1 MAIIKYRV
9 EAKAGMHRLDAGSTW
24 QYEEVKN
31 PLQGGR
37 LLTREEALK
46 IIEEREL
53 VLVHQ
58 TIYGSVWDEPDEP
71 MWQEYNGCFSRNRR
85 Y

>member
-9 EAKAGMHRLDAGSTW
+9 EAKCDIASEW
-24 QYEEVKN
+24 QYEEVTDPRKN
-31 PLQGGR
+31 GR
-37 LLTREEALK
+37 ILTKDQAMK

-58 TIYGSVWDEPDEP
+58 NKHGSIWDAPDEP
-71 MWQEYNGCFSRNRR
+71 MKQTYEGIYTSIKF
-85 Y
+85 